1 MEIYISFSRENKK
14 RLPLNFVAFIPC
26 LGKYLLWYFMAMTQA
41 NKMTNRAA
49 IKNSMNSIIEFWI
62 YFYLLEL
69 YITHKVMLS
78 NQQNKLNISM

>member
-1 MEIYISFSRENKK
+1 
-14 RLPLNFVAFIPC
+14 
-26 LGKYLLWYFMAMTQA
+26 MAMTQA